1 MGRSKKKV
9 VEAEPKIGHNG
20 GPISEER
27 KKQLAGYVSEIERW
41 ESEKA
46 IIVADIGEIYNS
58 AKDAGFDVKAM
69 RSIVKDRKVE
79 KAKRDAFEAVC
90 DVYKHALGM
99 LADLPLGQAAMP
111 RSAQVDLEE
120 AIASTH

>member
-1 MGRSKKKV
+1 MARKKKV

-20 GPISEER
+20 GPITEER
-27 KKQLAGYVSEIERW
+27 KKQLSGYISEIERW
-41 ESEKA
+41 EREKA
-46 IIVADIGEIYNS
+46 VIQADIGEIYNS

-69 RSIVKDRKVE
+69 RVVVKDRRIE
-79 KAKRDAFEAVC
+79 RAKREAFEAVC

-111 RSAQVDLEE
+111 KSAQVDLEE
-120 AIASTH
+120 AIANAH

>member
-1 MGRSKKKV
+1 MARKKRI

-20 GPISEER
+20 GPITEER
-27 KKQLAGYVSEIERW
+27 KKQLNGYISEIERW
-41 ESEKA
+41 EREKA
-46 IIVADIGEIYNS
+46 VIQADIGEIYNS

-69 RSIVKDRKVE
+69 RAVVKDRRIE
-79 KAKRDAFEAVC
+79 KARREAFEAVC

-111 RSAQVDLEE
+111 KPAQVDIEE